1 MINLNADSVFKI
13 AEQMER
19 HGAEFY
25 QAAARGADDNQRS
38 LLMALAEMEFNHE
51 RTFAAMRT
59 AFAKGELRSV
69 APPANSQGAL
79 YLQAIADGGIFDDE
93 SVDVLT
99 GAESIDKI
107 FDIAISLEKDSI
119 VFYQSMKSIV
129 PPGRVHQQL
138 DEIIEQ
144 EIGHILDLTRN

>member
-1 MINLNADSVFKI
+1 MINLNAESIFKI
-13 AEQMER
+13 AERMER
-19 HGAEFY
+19 QGAEFY
-25 QAAARGADDNQRS
+25 RAAARDADDDKRS

-59 AFAKGELRSV
+59 AFAGGEVQSV
-69 APPANSQGAL
+69 TPPAHSQSAL
-79 YLQAIADGGIFDDE
+79 YLQAIGDGGVFDDD
-93 SVDVLT
+93 SAKALT
-99 GAESIDKI
+99 GADSIDKI
-107 FDIAISLEKDSI
+107 FDVAISLEKDSI

-129 PPGRVHQQL
+129 PPGRIHQQI